1 MFYDDAIKE
10 YGDIN
15 FKINKKYCE
24 KYNIDLI
31 LSNFIKYKNRSPTWE
46 RLPLILQYINAYDY
60 LIWIDADAFFYKDAT
75 NIIEIIQQN
84 IDIPFIF
91 SNDIGDKNINA
102 GFFIVK
108 NNEYSIGFLKKWAFD
123 KDLYLNN
130 PKPHWQD
137 QSVLIS
143 MMDQNVLDI
152 NNNHISYPYG
162 VLQHF
167 GYANE
172 NFLKNDLKPFIL
184 HFAGRS
190 FQKRVEVSNVYYNK
204 YFYSYSIKK

>member
-1 MFYDDAIKE
+1 MKIGLCMFYDDVIKE

-31 LSNFIKYKNRSPTWE
+31 LSNQPKYQNRRPTWE
-46 RLPLILQYINAYDY
+46 RLPLLLQNIENYDY

-75 NIIEIIQQN
+75 NIIDFIYQN
-84 IDIPFIF
+84 KDIPFIF

-108 NNEYSIGFLKKWAFD
+108 NSEYSIAFLNKWAYD
-123 KDLYLNN
+123 EDLYINN
-130 PKPHWQD
+130 PNPKWQD

-143 MMDQNVLDI
+143 MIDQNILDI

-162 VLQHF
+162 ALQQF
-167 GYANE
+167 GYESEKLE
-172 NFLKNDLKPFIL
+172 NDFKPFIL

-190 FQKRVEVSNVYYNK
+190 FEDRVNISNKYYNNH
-204 YFYSYSIKK
+204 FC

>member
-1 MFYDDAIKE
+1 MKIGLCMFYDDAIKE

-31 LSNFIKYKNRSPTWE
+31 FSNHPKYKNILPTWE
-46 RLPLILQYINAYDY
+46 RLPLILHYIQDYDY
-60 LIWIDADAFFYKDAT
+60 LIWIDADAFFYKDAI

-84 IDIPFIF
+84 IDVPFIF

-108 NNEYSIGFLKKWAFD
+108 NSDYSIEFLNKWAYD
-123 KDLYLNN
+123 AELYKNI
-130 PKPHWQD
+130 PIPHWQD

-143 MMDQNVLDI
+143 MIDQNILDI

-162 VLQHF
+162 ILQYF
-167 GYANE
+167 GYEHEQLE
-172 NFLKNDLKPFIL
+172 NNWKPFIL
-184 HFAGRS
+184 HMAGRS
-190 FQKRVEVSNVYYNK
+190 FEKRVDVSNKYYINH
-204 YFYSYSIKK
+204 FC